1 MRSTL
6 LVVLSVYHR
15 MMWRVKVAADIRW
28 LGERGNQKTLFLIR
42 IKLLKTQWV
51 VSHPLDDEALAHPIH
66 INFYC
71 EHWQGMFTNI
81 LDEALWLEPHTLH
94 NRLKE
99 NTDNQVMFYLYEPV
113 GVPWSPPRGG
123 DVQVVARGGDGHLR
137 LLVAIASSPR
147 VGEAHGAEP
156 WNIFRIDFFPSN
168 LLCGWQDI
176 LLRTSAVRN

>member
-1 MRSTL
+1 MS
-6 LVVLSVYHR
+6 
-15 MMWRVKVAADIRW
+15 VAADFRW
-28 LGERGNQKTLFLIR
+28 SGESANPL
-42 IKLLKTQWV
+42 
-51 VSHPLDDEALAHPIH
+51 SHQNDASQNFNDLYHILQMMAHPIH

-123 DVQVVARGGDGHLR
+123 DVQVVAHGGDGHLR

-156 WNIFRIDFFPSN
+156 WNIFRIDFFPHFFCSPSN
-168 LLCGWQDI
+168 FLCGWQDI
-176 LLRTSAVRN
+176 LLRPSAVRN